1 MEKNYLDKFSSFPLI
16 SNSNLYIEEN
26 GILLKKTNIILKD
39 YCVSG
44 IGNFIVYDNSYVIDP
59 FYATDIFGL
68 NINNLKRNIIDD
80 EDYNIIEGKIRYN
93 RINHSFNIMIK
104 MEAEEFEIVLGMVS
118 SKLPTTVSDLYNSK
132 QLTVSKIVYAINYR
146 TNTLGTREDFHN
158 KYKKDY
164 IFIFDINKNEFVF
177 LDNYS
182 IIDFNNG
189 IIVGSGLDN
198 KNIKNLISIEWNY

>member
-1 MEKNYLDKFSSFPLI
+1 MEKHYLDKFSSFPLI

-39 YCVSG
+39 CCVSG

>member
-104 MEAEEFEIVLGMVS
+104 MEAEEFEIVLGIPS

-132 QLTVSKIVYAINYR
+132 QLGVSKIVYAINYR
-146 TNTLGTREDFHN
+146 ANTLGTREDFHN